1 MADHGG
7 GGSVRHRAHVVVTL
21 LGLAGLVA
29 LTLAVLAPSTHP
41 VPGAETDGTVGGA
54 SVAAT
59 SSSGPSLSGPSTGT
73 TKSST
78 SKAAR
83 PRTLVALGDSVPSAD
98 TCGCTGYVE
107 QVGERL
113 DVLTHRSWVVH
124 NDAAGGWRTSDVE
137 TDLSAPATR
146 AHLADADLVL
156 IEVGA
161 NDFDLS
167 RVDEPGCLPAASS
180 DCWTSTLEGLRA
192 GLTRIVDGIRRIDVR
207 PDLRVVLFG
216 YWNVAA
222 DGKVGRAF
230 GPQFVLGSDQ
240 LTRLFNTTVQQVATR
255 TGAEYADAYTPLK
268 GDLGTRDPT
277 SDLLQDGDHPN
288 ASGHALL
295 AAAVVEEL
303 SRVGALA
310 GWTEG
315 SG

>member
-1 MADHGG
+1 M
-7 GGSVRHRAHVVVTL
+7 
-21 LGLAGLVA
+21 
-29 LTLAVLAPSTHP
+29 
-41 VPGAETDGTVGGA
+41 
-54 SVAAT
+54 
-59 SSSGPSLSGPSTGT
+59 GT
-73 TKSST
+73 TRNLRNT
-78 SKAAR
+78 APG
-83 PRTLVALGDSVPSAD
+83 PRTLVALGDSVPSAG

-107 QVGERL
+107 RVGARL

-124 NDAAGGWRTSDVE
+124 NDATDGWRTSDVE
-137 TDLSAPATR
+137 SDLSAVATR

-167 RVDEPGCLPAASS
+167 RVDDPSCVPGSSS

-192 GLTRIVDGIRRIDVR
+192 GLTRIIHDIHRIDVR
-207 PDLRVVLFG
+207 PDLRVDLFG
-216 YWNVAA
+216 YWNVTV

-230 GPQFVLGSDQ
+230 GPPFVFGSDQ
-240 LTRLFNTTVQQVATR
+240 LTRLVNITVQEVATR
-255 TGAEYADAYTPLK
+255 TGAAYTDAYTPLK
-268 GDLGTRDPT
+268 GGLGTRDPT

-303 SRVGALA
+303 SRVGAVA

-315 SG
+315 SR

>member
-29 LTLAVLAPSTHP
+29 LTLAVLAPSALR
-41 VPGAETDGTVGGA
+41 VPGAGTDGTVGGA

-59 SSSGPSLSGPSTGT
+59 SSSGPSSSGPSTGT
-73 TKSST
+73 TTSST
-78 SKAAR
+78 STAPG

-124 NDAAGGWRTSDVE
+124 NDATGGWRTSDVE
-137 TDLSAPATR
+137 RDLSAAATR

-167 RVDEPGCLPAASS
+167 RVDDPGCVPAASS
-180 DCWTSTLEGLRA
+180 GCWTSTLEGLRA
-192 GLTRIVDGIRRIDVR
+192 GLTRIIHGIRRIDVR

-216 YWNVAA
+216 YWNVTV

-230 GPQFVLGSDQ
+230 GSQFVLGSDQ
-240 LTRLFNTTVQQVATR
+240 LTRLVNITVQQVATR

-268 GDLGTRDPT
+268 GELGTRDPT

-310 GWTEG
+310 VWTEG
-315 SG
+315 SR